1 MFVKYN
7 SDFEHK
13 MNPQTSFFLNTEN
26 YLRTFDRISIENN
39 KITNGA
45 ATLCHW
51 KSSEKCRTEALK
63 QETAAVSSKSEISGS
78 LLYFGY
84 NSDDY
89 ERGLEWPSN
98 SYNPIPFYKDKQKQ
112 RRVRTTFTSKQ
123 LKELEK
129 IFQETHYPDIYTRE
143 EIAMKIELTEARVQV
158 WFQNRRA
165 KFRKQERQTNIV
177 CTKANEMSQK
187 QIQHP
192 FGSSAKCL
200 SPFMMS
206 TLLSTETSSK
216 SLQLI
221 K

>member
-1 MFVKYN
+1 MKRACIFHKLISGIQMFVKYN
-7 SDFEHK
+7 SSGFENK
-13 MNPQTSFFLNTEN
+13 MNPQTNFFLNTEN
-26 YLRTFDRISIENN
+26 YLRSFDRISIENN
-39 KITNGA
+39 KITDCPT
-45 ATLCHW
+45 TLCHP
-51 KSSEKCRTEALK
+51 KSEKYR
-63 QETAAVSSKSEISGS
+63 TAAPPKHDTSASSKSEISDWS
-78 LLYFGY
+78 T
-84 NSDDY
+84 S
-89 ERGLEWPSN
+89 

-165 KFRKQERQTNIV
+165 KFRKQERQANIIS
-177 CTKANEMSQK
+177 TKVPEISQK
-187 QIQHP
+187 QMQNP
-192 FGSSAKCL
+192 FAASSKCL

-206 TLLSTETSSK
+206 TLLSTDTSSK